1 VKEVYNIS
9 KGRFLMDVK
18 DASEIIDSIAESIKA
33 HPNQF
38 HIEVNV
44 AGQSISSYGGIGA
57 VISATG
63 GAPGSTTIGQSVS
76 IDGAQIE
83 IAQKAGVTAM
93 NQQLQS
99 LVEALNQI
107 SSELKAKQPDKS
119 KISGIYKSL
128 KETWV
133 PQLIVSVLGHIL
145 AKSVGI

>member
-1 VKEVYNIS
+1 
-9 KGRFLMDVK
+9 MDVK
-18 DASEIIDSIAESIKA
+18 DASKIIDSIAESIKD

-44 AGQSISSYGGIGA
+44 TGQSISSYGGIGA

-76 IDGAQIE
+76 MNGAQIE
-83 IAQKAGVTAM
+83 IAQKARTAM

-107 SSELKAKQPDKS
+107 SSELKAQQPNKS

-133 PQLIVSVLGHIL
+133 PQLIVSVLGYIL
-145 AKSVGI
+145 VKSIGI

>member
-1 VKEVYNIS
+1 
-9 KGRFLMDVK
+9 MDVK
-18 DASEIIDSIAESIKA
+18 DASEIIDSIAESIKT

-44 AGQSISSYGGIGA
+44 TGQSISSYGGTGA

-76 IDGAQIE
+76 MNCAQIR

-99 LVEALNQI
+99 LVDALNQI

-119 KISGIYKSL
+119 KIARIYESL
-128 KETWV
+128 KGTWI
-133 PQLIVSVLGHIL
+133 PQLIIAVLGNIL
-145 AKSVGI
+145 VKSVGA

>member
-1 VKEVYNIS
+1 
-9 KGRFLMDVK
+9 MDVK
-18 DASEIIDSIAESIKA
+18 DASEIIYSIAESIKA

-44 AGQSISSYGGIGA
+44 TGQSISSHGGIGA

-76 IDGAQIE
+76 MNGAQIR

-107 SSELKAKQPDKS
+107 SNELKAKQPDKS
-119 KISGIYKSL
+119 KISKIYKSL
-128 KETWV
+128 KGTWV
-133 PQLIVSVLGHIL
+133 PQLIISVLGYIL
-145 AKSVGI
+145 VKSIGI